1 MKAAEDEPLA
11 GSDDTRSFYDR
22 EGWTEQDGV
31 LTDRILFGATEDG
44 PVRRAMHERRM
55 QRVVAQ
61 LSRARPPLNL
71 LECGCGGNP
80 EPVLLPLCRKYTG
93 IDFSETGI
101 QVSRRVLN
109 EQSVPFELVVGDIC
123 SLPFADASFD
133 AVYSAHAIYHI
144 PGERAQAKAFGEAM
158 RVLRRGGIAVF
169 VLANPRPLLFPVR
182 LLRRLAA
189 ETPGLG
195 ALLNRIRPQPPLP
208 YRPMSLNWTRRLLE
222 PHGTVT
228 IELHSMGSGW
238 FARNVSERTPL
249 GSIAW
254 KTFEVAER
262 RFPRA
267 LVALGNYVQI
277 VVEKR

>member
-1 MKAAEDEPLA
+1 MNGVDNRPLT

-22 EGWTEQDGV
+22 EGWKEEGGV
-31 LTDRILFGATEDG
+31 LKDQILFGATEDG
-44 PVRRAMHERRM
+44 PIRREMHERRM
-55 QRVVAQ
+55 GRVVAQ

-101 QVSRRVLN
+101 EVSRRKLG
-109 EQSVPFELVVGDIC
+109 EQSVPFELLVGDIC
-123 SLPFADASFD
+123 SLPFADSSFD

-144 PGERAQAKAFGEAM
+144 PDDRAQAKAFAEAM
-158 RVLRRGGIAVF
+158 RVLRPGGVAVF

-195 ALLNRIRPQPPLP
+195 AFLNRIRPQPPLP
-208 YRPMSLNWTRRLLE
+208 YRPMSLSWTRNLLA
-222 PHGTVT
+222 PYGTVS

-238 FARNVSERTPL
+238 FARNVSEKTPL

-254 KTFEVAER
+254 KSFRVAEQH
-262 RFPRA
+262 FARA
-267 LVALGNYVQI
+267 FVPLGNYVQI